1 MNKKIDGRLVA
12 ELRQLYREDG
22 AARALLDWAARRTND
37 SAETSLDRVMRVA
50 QIGRSEAV
58 DLARTLGEIG
68 CGEFIVGRK
77 GWKSRIR
84 WSYSLVS
91 LGLAAQGQTA
101 ELKEVDPELAEDAV
115 DQQQPLTGDAPG
127 DRALTIAEAKR
138 GLAAT
143 FGVSPDS
150 VDIVIRG

>member
-1 MNKKIDGRLVA
+1 MAPSWWWRNVLRRSIMNKKIDGRLVT
-12 ELRQLYREDG
+12 ELRQLYRQDG

-58 DLARTLGEIG
+58 ELARTLGEIG

-84 WSYSLVS
+84 WSYS
-91 LGLAAQGQTA
+91 
-101 ELKEVDPELAEDAV
+101 
-115 DQQQPLTGDAPG
+115 
-127 DRALTIAEAKR
+127 
-138 GLAAT
+138 
-143 FGVSPDS
+143 
-150 VDIVIRG
+150 